1 MRDDVRRT
9 YDLAEGG
16 RLRRIV
22 ECLRAP
28 GVQAVVV
35 FRFGQWLRMQPNVV
49 RVFLEPAYVVLSGLI
64 QTMWGIELPRSTS
77 IGPGLYIGHFGGITI
92 SRHAKIGM
100 RCSISQNVT
109 IGVAGHG
116 EKGGAPV
123 IGDDVYIGPGAR
135 LFGRITIGNNAK
147 IGANAVIHR
156 DVPPDA
162 VVVLDPGFKIISYRG
177 NRPTNRA
184 TLSSAPRRESKV
196 VLNRTQRDDR
206 QKQPATFTKARR
218 A

>member
-1 MRDDVRRT
+1 MSLHGRVMVSGTDRTLVDLPAHRVGGALRDDVRRT

-92 SRHAKIGM
+92 SRHAKIG
-100 RCSISQNVT
+100 
-109 IGVAGHG
+109 
-116 EKGGAPV
+116 
-123 IGDDVYIGPGAR
+123 
-135 LFGRITIGNNAK
+135 
-147 IGANAVIHR
+147 
-156 DVPPDA
+156 
-162 VVVLDPGFKIISYRG
+162 
-177 NRPTNRA
+177 
-184 TLSSAPRRESKV
+184 
-196 VLNRTQRDDR
+196 
-206 QKQPATFTKARR
+206 
-218 A
+218 

>member
-1 MRDDVRRT
+1 
-9 YDLAEGG
+9 
-16 RLRRIV
+16 
-22 ECLRAP
+22 
-28 GVQAVVV
+28 VV

-184 TLSSAPRRESKV
+184 TLSSAP
-196 VLNRTQRDDR
+196 
-206 QKQPATFTKARR
+206 
-218 A
+218 